1 MTVKYYENSLE
12 YVFWH
17 SANNNIER
25 QKKFEAIAK
34 KIIDDD
40 RVEKCDNFN
49 REIKEKDNIRFM
61 DDNVSFQIED

>member
-1 MTVKYYENSLE
+1 M
-12 YVFWH
+12 
-17 SANNNIER
+17 ER
-25 QKKFEAIAK
+25 QKKFETIAK

-61 DDNVSFQIED
+61 DDNVSFQI